1 MNKVRLVVFSVV
13 LSVGFLGSSFAANS
27 TIKTLSFATEA
38 TYPPFEVVSPN
49 GNLEGFDID
58 VANAICETLKIK
70 CAFINQPFDSLIPNL
85 NIGKF
90 NAIIAAMNITP
101 PRAKAVDF
109 SKEYYK
115 SSASVVAENGTN
127 FTMNASGL
135 KGKTIGVQQGTTF
148 FQYLKNTYGNSIQ
161 VKTYANIQNAFIDM
175 SSGRIDAVMGD
186 TLIMQQWLIKRGNGK
201 YHFIGKA
208 ITDERYFGAGYGIA
222 VKKGNNNTLN
232 LINKAL
238 VILQKN
244 GKLKQIEEK
253 HFPR

>member
-1 MNKVRLVVFSVV
+1 MNKIRSVVFSVI
-13 LSVGFLGSSFAANS
+13 LSVGFLGGSFAANS

-38 TYPPFEVVSPN
+38 TYPPFEVVSPT
-49 GNLEGFDID
+49 GKLEGFDID
-58 VANAICETLKIK
+58 VANAICETLKVK
-70 CAFINQPFDSLIPNL
+70 CVFINQPFDSLIPNL

-90 NAIIAAMNITP
+90 DAIIAAMNITP
-101 PRAKAVDF
+101 ARAKAVDF

-127 FTMNASGL
+127 FTMTVSGL
-135 KGKTIGVQQGTTF
+135 KGKSIGVQQGTTM
-148 FQYLKNTYGNSIQ
+148 FQYLKNTYGNNVQ

-175 SSGRIDAVMGD
+175 ASGRVDAVMGD

-201 YHFIGKA
+201 YRFIGKP

-222 VKKGNNNTLN
+222 VKKDNKNTLS
-232 LINKAL
+232 LINKAI
-238 VILQKN
+238 VILQKS
-244 GKLKQIEEK
+244 GKLNQIEAK